1 MGEPSSGKS
10 EIFIDTF
17 RISEEKMADANQI
30 LTDTEAKMKKTIE
43 STKRDFQGVRTGR
56 ASTALVEH
64 IKVEYYGSFVPL
76 NQVANVSTSDA
87 RTIEIKPW
95 DANALHEID
104 KALQKSDLGISP
116 NNDGKV
122 IRLNIP
128 PLTEERRKEFVKM
141 VHKFAEGGRVAIRG
155 VRQDANKALD
165 QLKKDIA
172 EDDFKKFHDRIQK
185 MTDLYTDEA
194 NKLSEHK
201 EKEILEF

>member
-1 MGEPSSGKS
+1 
-10 EIFIDTF
+10 
-17 RISEEKMADANQI
+17 MADANQI
-30 LTDTEAKMKKTIE
+30 LVDTESKMKKTVE

-56 ASTALVEH
+56 ASTSLVEH

-76 NQVANVSTSDA
+76 NQVANVSTPDA

-95 DANALHEID
+95 DANALMEID

-116 NNDGKV
+116 NNDGKL

-165 QLKKDIA
+165 QMKKDIA
-172 EDDFKKFHDRIQK
+172 EDEFKKFHERIQK
-185 MTDLYTDEA
+185 MTDLYTEET

>member
-1 MGEPSSGKS
+1 
-10 EIFIDTF
+10 
-17 RISEEKMADANQI
+17 MADPNQI
-30 LTDTEAKMKKTIE
+30 LNDAESKMKKAIE

-64 IKVEYYGSFVPL
+64 IKVEYYGSLVPL
-76 NQVANVSTSDA
+76 NQVANVSTPDA

-95 DANALHEID
+95 DANALMEID

-122 IRLNIP
+122 VRLNIP

-155 VRQDANKALD
+155 IRQDANKSLD
-165 QLKKDIA
+165 QLKKDVA
-172 EDDFKKFHDRIQK
+172 EDEFKKLHDRIQK
-185 MTDLYTDEA
+185 MTDA
-194 NKLSEHK
+194 NTLEINRLSEHK

>member
-1 MGEPSSGKS
+1 
-10 EIFIDTF
+10 
-17 RISEEKMADANQI
+17 MADANQI

-56 ASTALVEH
+56 ASTSLVEH

-76 NQVANVSTSDA
+76 NQVANVSTPDS

-95 DANALHEID
+95 DANALQEID

-165 QLKKDIA
+165 HMKKDVA
-172 EDDFKKFHDRIQK
+172 EDEFKKFHDRIQK
-185 MTDLYTDEA
+185 MTDLYAEEV